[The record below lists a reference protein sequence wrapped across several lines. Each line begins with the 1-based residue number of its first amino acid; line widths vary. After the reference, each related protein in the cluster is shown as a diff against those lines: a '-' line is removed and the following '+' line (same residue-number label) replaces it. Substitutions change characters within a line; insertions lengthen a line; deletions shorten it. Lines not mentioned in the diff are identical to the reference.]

1 MSDETEP
8 TLVLAAGR
16 YLRLLRRGRWEFVE
30 RVNVT
35 GIVALLAITDD
46 QRVLLLRQYREPIR
60 RWVIE
65 LPAGL
70 VGDGVGQ
77 SHEALVD
84 AARRELL
91 EETGYAAEQFEP
103 LTVGPPSAGLSTELI
118 TFFRATRLKRVH
130 AGGGVDG
137 EQIEVFEAPIDR
149 IDAWLA
155 ERERGEMV
163 DPKVYTAMYFLRCGG
178 RNPCAREFTDRA

>member
-1 MSDETEP
+1 MSQTNEP
-8 TLVLAAGR
+8 TRVIAAGR
-16 YLRLLRRGRWEFVE
+16 YLRLLQRDRWEFVE

-46 QRVLLLRQYREPIR
+46 RRVLLLRQYREPIR

-70 VGDGVGQ
+70 VGDGEGQ
-77 SHEALVD
+77 SHEALAD

-91 EETGYAAEQFEP
+91 EETGYAAEELEE

-118 TFFRATRLKRVH
+118 TFFRATTLKQIH
-130 AGGGVDG
+130 EGGGVDG
-137 EQIEVFEAPIDR
+137 EQIEVFEVPIEQ
-149 IDAWLA
+149 IDTWLA
-155 ERERGEMV
+155 ERERDAMI
-163 DPKVYTAMYFLRCGG
+163 DPKVYTAMYFLR
-178 RNPCAREFTDRA
+178 RDAARA